1 MANVS
6 HKRGDTFEMSFSLT
20 DANDVA
26 TDLTHYTIRAQARDS
41 AGVLQFEFNET
52 QTPAGVTYSN
62 KAGGL
67 FALKAENSYVALP
80 TGMVAT
86 PDWPVGVLNI
96 DVEFTDTS
104 TTPDTVVSSDTFTIT
119 VVEDITR
126 D

>member
-26 TDLTHYTIRAQARDS
+26 TDLTNYTIRAQARDS

-52 QTPAGVTYSN
+52 QSPAGVTYSN

-67 FALKAENSYVALP
+67 FELKAENSYVSLP

-86 PDWPVGVLNI
+86 PDWPVGVLNV